1 MPPKSRDG
9 RGGPHAAVPPGLSAC
24 LRCVSQAPE
33 QRPEHTGAG
42 GGLLSKAAGDTAGSQ
57 TQFMLILL
65 FYHVHYPT
73 LTGNRHTRLHLSFK
87 KHFIET
93 TLCTVA
99 CSVLTNAFTQG
110 THVGD
115 RRHVCHPRKCLCPSP
130 DRPGCH
136 QTCLVTGFFEFFCSF
151 L

>member
-57 TQFMLILL
+57 TQFTANT
-65 FYHVHYPT
+65 VV
-73 LTGNRHTRLHLSFK
+73 LS
-87 KHFIET
+87 
-93 TLCTVA
+93 
-99 CSVLTNAFTQG
+99 
-110 THVGD
+110 
-115 RRHVCHPRKCLCPSP
+115 CPLPNSYWK
-130 DRPGCH
+130 
-136 QTCLVTGFFEFFCSF
+136 
-151 L
+151 